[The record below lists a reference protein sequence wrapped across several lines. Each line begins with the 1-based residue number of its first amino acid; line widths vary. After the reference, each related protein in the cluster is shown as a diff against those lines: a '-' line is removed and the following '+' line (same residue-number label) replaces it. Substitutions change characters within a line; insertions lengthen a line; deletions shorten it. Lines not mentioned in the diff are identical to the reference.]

1 MPLSM
6 MTIGAKVRVV
16 QILGSGHLARTLGQ
30 LGIIAG
36 EEVTIMHKATDSVI
50 VRVKETRYALGTGA
64 AGMVLVQPI

>member
-1 MPLSM
+1 M
-6 MTIGAKVRVV
+6 MKIGETVKVV
-16 QILGSGHLARTLGQ
+16 QIMGSGHLARTLGHM
-30 LGIIAG
+30 GIIAG